1 MFLLSTALIVG
12 RWVSA
17 GRRQSHASLLTSHE
31 KYSWK
36 AMRNT
41 LQLLWEI
48 WCIEM
53 RTNCQW
59 ACPDG
64 LWQTFLSPF
73 SWLAEG
79 QNVCQGDFGRGGRGG
94 GGSGLKCLDDRSQEG
109 RGKNFGFYKGTSLHI
124 CSARSIVIVFLFY
137 GEVFPILPVK
147 FLIYQGSWVCFYKKT
162 WMIKSWNNVLLFR
175 TTKADS
181 TNK

>member
-1 MFLLSTALIVG
+1 MFLLSNALIVG

-64 LWQTFLSPF
+64 FGQTFLSPF

-94 GGSGLKCLDDRSQEG
+94 GGVAKSAWMTEAMKAGAKILDFIKALPYIFAQPGLLYLSFFFME
-109 RGKNFGFYKGTSLHI
+109 
-124 CSARSIVIVFLFY
+124 
-137 GEVFPILPVK
+137 
-147 FLIYQGSWVCFYKKT
+147 
-162 WMIKSWNNVLLFR
+162 KSFQYFR
-175 TTKADS
+175 
-181 TNK
+181 